1 MSIVSLVNKLCPCF
15 TGRMPLEQ
23 VSYSSLK
30 QWSTCPRLGYFG
42 QYLGLEKKEQVR
54 TGAMP
59 FGSRIHTALELWGRS
74 GWTIPAATIWQKLMD
89 REWEIAEEMAFPP
102 EDLDK
107 ESKMGQ
113 IMLEGFERWLEEQ
126 GVYGH
131 WKVVGIEVKLS
142 TVLTIE
148 LESGEQIDV
157 LLRGKL
163 DVLSQDQLSGD
174 LYVED
179 YKTTSS
185 LTEESKLALLNESQ
199 GPMYVIL
206 ERRQA
211 GQTHRV
217 SGFILTMLR
226 KVMRGPSS
234 KPPYYERLVEPYTED
249 RLLAAEQNVRAQV
262 DRVAS
267 IVGKLDAGADH
278 RNVAPFQTSWQC
290 KTCPFKLPCYE
301 MQQGNFSGGDRMLLD
316 LYVKGNPLQRYEED
330 PANTLTGLGFLD
342 KGV

>member
-1 MSIVSLVNKLCPCF
+1 
-15 TGRMPLEQ
+15 
-23 VSYSSLK
+23 
-30 QWSTCPRLGYFG
+30 
-42 QYLGLEKKEQVR
+42 LEKKEQNR

-113 IMLEGFERWLEEQ
+113 IMLEGFEQWLEEQ

-148 LESGEQIDV
+148 LESGQQIDV

-211 GQTHRV
+211 GQTQRV

-234 KPPYYERLVEPYTED
+234 KPPYYKRLVEPYTED
-249 RLLAAEQNVRAQV
+249 RLAAAEQNVIAQV

-278 RNVAPFQTSWQC
+278 RKVAPFQTSWQC
-290 KTCPFKLPCYE
+290 KTCPYKLPCYE
-301 MQQGNFSGGDRMLLD
+301 MQQGNFSGGERMLLD

-342 KGV
+342 KEV